1 MAMTEDYVVLEWGPG
16 WAPVDANSG
25 LERELK
31 AELDTSHP
39 LASMKP
45 TVFGRCLSCD
55 DVVAALVHMAGEPE
69 LAVIHLTWQGKR
81 QRDAPQKG
89 SWPHFDRLTTS
100 AFMNRFLRGG
110 EHL

>member
-1 MAMTEDYVVLEWGPG
+1 MAMTGDYGVLEWGPG
-16 WAPVDANSG
+16 WAPVDADSD

-55 DVVAALVHMAGEPE
+55 DVVAALV
-69 LAVIHLTWQGKR
+69 VDS
-81 QRDAPQKG
+81 RDVVH
-89 SWPHFDRLTTS
+89 SS
-100 AFMNRFLRGG
+100 
-110 EHL
+110 